1 MMSLPAET
9 VLTSALAS
17 EEAEDSEA
25 LDSATVVVAS
35 EAEEAAGALEQD
47 ARPKQKE
54 AATMTDISLRVKD
67 FITKILLPYLKIRQK
82 YINLDGQRR

>member
-1 MMSLPAET
+1 MVSLPAET

-17 EEAEDSEA
+17 EEAEDSAA
-25 LDSATVVVAS
+25 LDSATVVVVAS
-35 EAEEAAGALEQD
+35 EAEEAAGVLEHE

-67 FITKILLPYLKIRQK
+67 FITKFSFLI
-82 YINLDGQRR
+82 